1 MMKQLS
7 AVFSGQQALTMVEA
21 NEQAQQ
27 WFSWLGEQVASLDY
41 HDATVAGRKI
51 QQLMEVGACCDHL
64 PLPPV
69 ARWQCSNTCSCIVHD
84 WSQSLTKVEQFEMID
99 TNSSIKHFLG
109 EARESLDNMV
119 RTVNVRDSI
128 VVTIDTI
135 SDMSYAWEVC
145 TLHTVSRWLGAPL
158 PPLGLTHQYACYV
171 PGYS

>member
-1 MMKQLS
+1 MP
-7 AVFSGQQALTMVEA
+7 
-21 NEQAQQ
+21 
-27 WFSWLGEQVASLDY
+27 WPSL
-41 HDATVAGRKI
+41 
-51 QQLMEVGACCDHL
+51 
-64 PLPPV
+64 PPPV
-69 ARWQCSNTCSCIVHD
+69 ARWLCSNTCSCIVHD

-145 TLHTVSRWLGAPL
+145 TQHTVSEWLAFASSGA
-158 PPLGLTHQYACYV
+158 HAQYACYV
-171 PGYS
+171 PGHP